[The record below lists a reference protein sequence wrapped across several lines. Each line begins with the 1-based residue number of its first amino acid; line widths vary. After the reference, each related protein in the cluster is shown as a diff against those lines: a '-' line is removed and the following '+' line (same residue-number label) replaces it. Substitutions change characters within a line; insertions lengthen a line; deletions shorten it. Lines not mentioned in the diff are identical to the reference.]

1 MPPADPFAHHLAPYA
16 PFLPFLILL
25 PLLYFRMRKL
35 SRPQPLKLGRL
46 WMRPVL
52 FIALAA
58 LALLAP
64 QKGVHVA
71 FAPPDWAIMAVVTAM
86 GAAAGWY
93 WGRTMAI
100 EVHPENG
107 TLMVRGGQAAM
118 LVLVLLILLR
128 TGLRTGAAMEAAAW
142 HLNAVLI
149 ADASILFS
157 VALFTVRS
165 LEMYLRA
172 RKVMEQA
179 GRGA

>member
-1 MPPADPFAHHLAPYA
+1 MPHANPLAPYA

-25 PLLYFRMRKL
+25 PLLYLRMRKL

-46 WMRPVL
+46 WIRPALFVL
-52 FIALAA
+52 VAA

-64 QKGVHVA
+64 QKGVHVV
-71 FAPPDWAIMAVVTAM
+71 FAPLDWTIMAVVTVL

-157 VALFTVRS
+157 VALFAVRS

>member
-1 MPPADPFAHHLAPYA
+1 MPHASPLGAYA

-46 WMRPVL
+46 WIRPAL
-52 FIALAA
+52 FILVAA

-64 QKGVHVA
+64 QKGGHVA
-71 FAPPDWAIMAVVTAM
+71 FVPLDWAIMAVVTAL

-107 TLMVRGGQAAM
+107 TLMVRGGQAAV
-118 LVLVLLILLR
+118 LVLVVLVLLR
-128 TGLRTGAAMEAAAW
+128 MGLRYGAAAEAAAW
-142 HLNAVLI
+142 HLNAILI

-157 VALFTVRS
+157 VALFSTRS

-172 RKVMEQA
+172 RRVMA
-179 GRGA
+179 AAAPGPRP

>member
-1 MPPADPFAHHLAPYA
+1 MPHASPLGAYA

-46 WMRPVL
+46 WIRPAL
-52 FIALAA
+52 FILVAA

-64 QKGVHVA
+64 QKGGAVV
-71 FAPPDWAIMAVVTAM
+71 FAPLDWAIMAVVTAL
-86 GAAAGWY
+86 GAGAGWY

-128 TGLRTGAAMEAAAW
+128 TGLRQGAAMEAAAW
-142 HLNAVLI
+142 HLNAVLV

-157 VALFTVRS
+157 VALLTARS
-165 LEMYLRA
+165 VEMYLRA

-179 GRGA
+179 GARP